1 MFDRQGV
8 GSSGSLDAAKWK
20 AQQNLANNF
29 GTVSGLKLWSGRPDS
44 LSRDYAEDLF
54 QPWRPE
60 DGLRI
65 RPSAWQAEGF
75 REIIDIEP
83 GFSVVIGDIKHLEN
97 ALHERKGQNA
107 INFHFRLT
115 GNSAIELAGQEP
127 IMVQQQSLILLL
139 SPEGIQKSERFF
151 EGEHEQSVTI
161 CCQPEFIARR
171 FHQPIVAGTALSVQM
186 AMAVRSLIENEFEHD
201 LRRVH
206 VEAKALELLV
216 LSLSGLHDAEER
228 TERGHPQ
235 MGERD
240 IARVE
245 KVRAILDD
253 QFLEPPSITRLA
265 REVGVNEAKLMHLFK
280 HHVGETIFNYTQRLK
295 MEKAKHL
302 LETSDIS
309 VTEIAFEVGYEY
321 SSNVT
326 TAFRRHFGVTP
337 RVAREAVQG

>member
-1 MFDRQGV
+1 MGDP
-8 GSSGSLDAAKWK
+8 
-20 AQQNLANNF
+20 F
-29 GTVSGLKLWSGRPDS
+29 GTSSGLKLWSGGPDA

-60 DGLRI
+60 DGVRM
-65 RPSAWQAEGF
+65 RPAAWQAEGY
-75 REIIDIEP
+75 REVIDIDD
-83 GFSVVIGDIKHLEN
+83 GFSVVIGDIRHLEDVI
-97 ALHERKGQNA
+97 LQRTGQNA
-107 INFHFRLT
+107 LNFHFRLT
-115 GNSAIELAGQEP
+115 GSSAIEVAGQEP
-127 IMVQQQSLILLL
+127 ILVQQQTLILLL
-139 SPEGIQKSERFF
+139 SPEGVEKFERFF

-171 FHQPIVAGTALSVQM
+171 FHDSDQLPKPMRATLDRQACQPIVASAALSVQM
-186 AMAVRSLIENEFEHD
+186 AMAVRSLIENEFQQD

-216 LSLSGLHDAEER
+216 LSLSALHEAEER
-228 TERGHPQ
+228 SDRGFPV

-245 KVRAILDD
+245 KVRVILDA
-253 QFLEPPSITRLA
+253 QFLEPPSINKLA

-295 MEKAKHL
+295 MERAKEL

-321 SSNVT
+321 SSNFT

-337 RVAREAVQG
+337 RVAREAIRG